1 MTRITTHVLD
11 TSLGRPAAG
20 LKVRL
25 DRMDGG
31 KSEEIT
37 SARTDAEGR
46 VRDWSQDSADPS
58 RTAQEGIGGSAD
70 HITTPGHYRLVFE
83 TGQWFHRTGRD
94 TLYPEVVIHVNL
106 ADAEPHY
113 HIALLLAPFG
123 YSTYRGT

>member
-25 DRMDGG
+25 DRVDGG
-31 KSEEIT
+31 KTEEIT

-46 VRDWSQDSADPS
+46 VRDWSPQLVA
-58 RTAQEGIGGSAD
+58 
-70 HITTPGHYRLVFE
+70 PGQYRLVFD
-83 TGQWFHRTGRD
+83 TGAWFRAAGRE
-94 TLYPEVVIHVNL
+94 TLYPEVVIHVAL
-106 ADAEPHY
+106 ADSEPHY
-113 HIALLLAPFG
+113 HIPLLLAPFG